1 MIRRRVQCG
10 FVLIAQQQVALCA
23 AELLRQTGGAF
34 APSADPPSTL
44 LAAEHAFDGF
54 ADLDAAVPISARG
67 VPMRMDELSVLD
79 QLQAWEKTTRLA
91 QDLPPRSATLLGL
104 LALQWSARPELHRG
118 ESLRELFGFNRQ
130 QHMELERLEHHRPIL
145 GLRNDIPTHY
155 GLPDK
160 TVTPTPAE
168 AALLRD
174 LSLLHMVLEL
184 SAEACSHSILTRC
197 IGYFAPAIGA
207 DVLPLHTR
215 WIDEQHLGVTRWPF
229 LPDRLSLNI
238 RQQVVPPR
246 RYATA
251 EELHKALA
259 DSPAVDSPLQLVKD
273 D

>member
-1 MIRRRVQCG
+1 MIRRRAQCG
-10 FVLIAQQQVALCA
+10 FVLISQQQVALCA
-23 AELLRQTGGAF
+23 AELLRHTGGAF
-34 APSADPPSTL
+34 APPADPPSTL
-44 LAAEHAFDGF
+44 LSAEHAFDGF
-54 ADLDAAVPISARG
+54 ADLDAAVPVSTRG
-67 VPMRMDELSVLD
+67 VPLPMDELSVLD

-118 ESLRELFGFNRQ
+118 ESQRELFGFNRQ

-160 TVTPTPAE
+160 SITPTPAE

-174 LSLLHMVLEL
+174 LSLLRMVLEL
-184 SAEACSHSILTRC
+184 SDEACSHSILTRC
-197 IGYFAPAIGA
+197 IGYFATAIGA

-215 WIDEQHLGVTRWPF
+215 WVDEQHLAVTRWPYIPGS
-229 LPDRLSLNI
+229 LALNI
-238 RQQVVPPR
+238 RQQVIPPR
-246 RYATA
+246 RYADDN
-251 EELHKALA
+251 ELNKALSA
-259 DSPAVDSPLQLVKD
+259 SPPVDSPLQLVKD